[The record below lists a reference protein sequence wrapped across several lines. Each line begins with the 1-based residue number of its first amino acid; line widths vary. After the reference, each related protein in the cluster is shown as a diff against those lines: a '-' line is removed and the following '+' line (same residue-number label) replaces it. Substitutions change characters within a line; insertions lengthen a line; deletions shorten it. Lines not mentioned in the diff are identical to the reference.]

1 MKRQEKELNSFYED
15 DDDDREN
22 EVETNLEQGITFY
35 YFLRHCQHT
44 LGNFKAF

>member
-22 EVETNLEQGITFY
+22 EDLETNLEQGMEFY
-35 YFLRHCQHT
+35 
-44 LGNFKAF
+44 

>member
-22 EVETNLEQGITFY
+22 EDLETNLEQGITFY
-35 YFLRHCQHT
+35 YFLRQFQHT
-44 LGNFKAF
+44 LGNF